1 MLLPS
6 TILLLL
12 VMYIASWKTVVFSI
26 TVSIIGIL
34 VYLALEY
41 AKAKKWL
48 QFVDTDQPSRL
59 HHDDYDDDVAAT
71 FSMSPHH
78 EVLEAEARLLS
89 A

>member
-1 MLLPS
+1 
-6 TILLLL
+6 
-12 VMYIASWKTVVFSI
+12 MYLASWKTVVFSI
-26 TVSIIGIL
+26 TVSIIGII

-48 QFVDTDQPSRL
+48 QHSQPSRL
-59 HHDDYDDDVAAT
+59 HDDVAAGSS
-71 FSMSPHH
+71 SMSPHH